1 MDERSLGEI
10 SKQNLEKWSELQGFL
25 REKDDSGAGPG
36 FSQKKKKKK
45 NARLATR
52 RLSPDAY
59 L

>member
-25 REKDDSGAGPG
+25 REKDGFGAGPG

-45 NARLATR
+45 MRVWPLE
-52 RLSPDAY
+52 D
-59 L
+59 

>member
-45 NARLATR
+45 KMRVWPLE
-52 RLSPDAY
+52 D
-59 L
+59 